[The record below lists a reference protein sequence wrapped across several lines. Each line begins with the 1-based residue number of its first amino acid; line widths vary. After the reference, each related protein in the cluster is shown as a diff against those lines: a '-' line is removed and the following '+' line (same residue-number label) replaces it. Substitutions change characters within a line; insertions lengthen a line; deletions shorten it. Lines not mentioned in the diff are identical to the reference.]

1 MNELRNLLNDLTVEL
16 KQVKDENAA
25 AEKYLLNLYDSADK
39 NYTEA
44 LESYDTEMRE
54 KNKERD
60 DTHADL
66 MEQEN

>member
-16 KQVKDENAA
+16 KQVKDENAG
-25 AEKYLLNLYDSADK
+25 AEKQLLNLYDGADK
-39 NYTEA
+39 QYTEA

-60 DTHADL
+60 DTRADL
-66 MEQEN
+66 ME

>member
-16 KQVKDENAA
+16 KQVKDENEK
-25 AEKYLLNLYDSADK
+25 AEKQLLNSYDGADK
-39 NYTEA
+39 LYTEA

-60 DTHADL
+60 DTRADL
-66 MEQEN
+66 ME